1 MNNCAWRDYQYEQ
14 ENTSHIQYNIPKTLI
29 HVSYHKGLY
38 CDWPLELTL
47 GSDKDPFD
55 FER

>member
-1 MNNCAWRDYQYEQ
+1 MNNCAWRHYQYEQ